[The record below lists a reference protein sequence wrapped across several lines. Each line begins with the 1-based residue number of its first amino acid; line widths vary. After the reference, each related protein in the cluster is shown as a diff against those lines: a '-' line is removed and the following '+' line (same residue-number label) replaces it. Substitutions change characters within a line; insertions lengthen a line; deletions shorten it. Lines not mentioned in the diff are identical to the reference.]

1 MKSSFYSPHLSYLKA
16 VLLIVQLA
24 LCFGGPTVTQAGK
37 LDSSSAESAEGYL
50 MVYSATDPSDDGG
63 TLYYA
68 HSSYSIYTAAGKL
81 FKIVGNQISRS
92 DEIPTLVTLPVGSYT
107 IEVRSENRGYVRLPI
122 MVTAGRRTVVD
133 PDKERTDVGKRSTH
147 TKHSPRLAG

>member
-1 MKSSFYSPHLSYLKA
+1 M
-16 VLLIVQLA
+16 LLIVQLA
-24 LCFGGPTVTQAGK
+24 LCFGDPTVAQAGERN
-37 LDSSSAESAEGYL
+37 SSVAAVRPGLNDRPEVPEGYL

-122 MVTAGRRTVVD
+122 MVLAGRRTVVD
-133 PDKERTDVGKRSTH
+133 PDKERTDVGKRLTH